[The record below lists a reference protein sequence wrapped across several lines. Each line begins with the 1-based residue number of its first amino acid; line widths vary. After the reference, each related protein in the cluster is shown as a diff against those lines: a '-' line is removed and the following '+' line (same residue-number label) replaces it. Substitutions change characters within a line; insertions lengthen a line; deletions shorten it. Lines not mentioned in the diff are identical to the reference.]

1 MFAFSLRRVPSLALC
16 LTVAVA
22 FSVEILSAAEPV
34 ADVRFQPL
42 KDYDGYFPMVPPKS
56 KEEWAKRS
64 AEVRRQVLV
73 SQGLWPLPT
82 KTPLNPI
89 VYGRVERPGYTVD
102 RVILETVPGHFL
114 CGSLF
119 KPAKIEGKVPA
130 VLSPH
135 GHGKDGRHQHNPPSV
150 VKPLIEKGQ
159 EKFEKAGSSIYQ
171 ARCVQLARMGMIAF
185 IYDMEGYADA
195 KQLHHDLVHKY
206 GVRRPEMETATN
218 WGFYSPQAELRFQS
232 IMGLQTWNSIRALDF
247 ITSLPEVDTT
257 RIGVTGESGGGTQTM
272 LLAAVDDRVAVS
284 VPAVMVS
291 TAMQGGCTCENCCLL
306 RCEQGNIE
314 FAGLFAPKPQALI
327 AANDWTKEIMTK
339 GLPELKELYAL
350 LGKPNDIIA
359 FPFIQF
365 PHNYNSVSREAMY
378 GVFNK
383 YFQLGLPEPIVETD
397 YEPLSVEEL
406 TVWTSEHPLPEVG
419 DPHERKL
426 VAELT
431 KDADAQM
438 AALTPKDSVSLEKY
452 RETVG
457 GAVDAIIGRRLADV
471 GKIEQENLE
480 ETDKGDYLFYRC
492 RLTNPARGEVIGATY
507 YFPKNW
513 NNQVAVWVTSSGA
526 KEMQNDDGTPIAPI
540 AALIKAG
547 FSVAG
552 LDLFGL
558 GAGTPA
564 DFPTHQNRRV
574 KNTRDYAGYT
584 YGFNRPLFVQRV
596 HDILSVVAH
605 AQAVEAHKPEKI
617 HLIGVTGSGPLVA
630 AAAAQC
636 GDAVDAVVVNTAGFR
651 FANVKDFNDAAFVP
665 GIVKYGDVPA
675 LLALG
680 APHRL
685 RLNGERTGLPPVIQ
699 AAYDAAGRPKA
710 LHYVNDI
717 DDSKSIVEFLLAK

>member
-1 MFAFSLRRVPSLALC
+1 MFASLLRPVLSFGICLAIAASLP
-16 LTVAVA
+16 
-22 FSVEILSAAEPV
+22 AAEPI
-34 ADVRFQPL
+34 ADVRFKPL
-42 KDYDGYFPMVPPKS
+42 KDYNGYFPMTPPKS

-119 KPAKIEGKVPA
+119 KPAKIEGKIPA

-135 GHGKDGRHQHNPPSV
+135 GHGKDGRHQNNPTTIV
-150 VKPLIEKGQ
+150 QPLIKNGQ
-159 EKFEKAGSSIYQ
+159 EKFEKAASSIYQ
-171 ARCVQLARMGMIAF
+171 ARCVQLARMGIVAF
-185 IYDMEGYADA
+185 LYDMEGYADA
-195 KQLHHDLVHKY
+195 KQLQHDLVHRY
-206 GVRRPEMETATN
+206 GVRRPEMEGEKN
-218 WGFYSPQAELRFQS
+218 WGFYSPQAELRCQS

-247 ITSLPEVDTT
+247 ILSLPEVDAA

-272 LLAAVDDRVAVS
+272 LLAAVDDRVTVS

-291 TAMQGGCTCENCCLL
+291 TAMQGGCTCENSCLL

-339 GLPELKELYAL
+339 GMPELKELYAL
-350 LGKPNDIIA
+350 LGKPDDITA

-378 GVFNK
+378 GIFNK
-383 YFQLGLPEPIVETD
+383 YFKLGLPEPIVETD

-419 DPHERKL
+419 EPHERKL

-431 KDADAQM
+431 KGADAQI
-438 AALTPKDSVSLEKY
+438 AALTPSDSVSLAKY
-452 RETVG
+452 REVVG
-457 GAVDAIIGRRLADV
+457 GAVDAIIGRHLADV

-480 ETDKGDYLFYRC
+480 ETDKGDYIFYRC

-507 YFPKNW
+507 YFPKQW

-526 KEMQNDDGTPIAPI
+526 KEMQDDAGAPIAPI

-558 GAGTPA
+558 GQGTPA

-574 KNTRDYAGYT
+574 PNPRDYAGYT

-596 HDILSVVAH
+596 HDVLSVVAH
-605 AQAVEAHKPEKI
+605 AQAVADHKPEKI
-617 HLIGVTGSGPLVA
+617 HLLGVAGTGPLVA

-651 FANVKDFNDAAFVP
+651 FANIKDFNDASFVP

-675 LLALG
+675 LLAIG
-680 APHRL
+680 AGHRL
-685 RLNGERTGLPPVIQ
+685 RLNGERAGLPPVIQ
-699 AAYDAAGRPKA
+699 AAYDANGNKSA
-710 LHYVNDI
+710 LTYVNGA
-717 DDSKSIVEFLLAK
+717 DDAKSIVEFLLAK